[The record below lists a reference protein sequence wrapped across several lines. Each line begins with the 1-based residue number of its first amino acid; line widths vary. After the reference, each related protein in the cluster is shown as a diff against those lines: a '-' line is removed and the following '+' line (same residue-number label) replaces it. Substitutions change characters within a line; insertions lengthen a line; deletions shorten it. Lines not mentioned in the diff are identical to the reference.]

1 MAHLN
6 KLFVTK
12 KLARQFVLIPIAS
25 VLVAVGLLS
34 ACVNQG
40 ANQSSSGVI
49 IDTQGVNMDAYYQD
63 LHECRNYA
71 SQVSVAGRT
80 TTGAVAGA
88 VLGGVVGAITGDSG
102 SAQRGA
108 GVGGV
113 VGGVKGAS
121 SGYREKHQV
130 VKNCLRGR
138 GYSVLN

>member
-1 MAHLN
+1 M
-6 KLFVTK
+6 V
-12 KLARQFVLIPIAS
+12 RQYSL
-25 VLVAVGLLS
+25 LVISLSIGLLTG
-34 ACVNQG
+34 CVNQG
-40 ANQSSSGVI
+40 SQGSSGGVI
-49 IDTQGVNMDAYYQD
+49 IDTQGVNMDAYYQE

-80 TTGAVAGA
+80 TTGAVTGA
-88 VLGGVVGAITGDSG
+88 VLGGVITGDSG

-113 VGGVKGAS
+113 VGGVQGAS
-121 SGYREKHQV
+121 SGYQEKHQV

>member
-1 MAHLN
+1 
-6 KLFVTK
+6 
-12 KLARQFVLIPIAS
+12 
-25 VLVAVGLLS
+25 
-34 ACVNQG
+34 
-40 ANQSSSGVI
+40 
-49 IDTQGVNMDAYYQD
+49 MDAYYQD

-121 SGYREKHQV
+121 SGYQEKHQV

>member
-6 KLFVTK
+6 KLRITQKFPEQF
-12 KLARQFVLIPIAS
+12 ARLRIVGA
-25 VLVAVGLLS
+25 LVAVGLLS
-34 ACVNQG
+34 ACANQG
-40 ANQSSSGVI
+40 SSQSSSGVI

-121 SGYREKHQV
+121 SGYQEKHQV
-130 VKNCLRGR
+130 VRNCLRGR